1 MRVADPG
8 PDFDS
13 WRSQA
18 RALLAAEVPPHDVLW
33 ERDSRMLFGES
44 DGVDSRRE
52 TTTPLK
58 VPAAFVEL
66 ARHAACHRDPVRWTI
81 LYRLLWRIVKNGE
94 RHLLSIPSDPD
105 LRRVREMEKNVRREI
120 HKMHAFVRFR
130 KVEPRVPDRER
141 FVSWF
146 EPGHAVVK
154 LGAPFFRKRF
164 PNFDWSIFTPLG
176 CAHWDGEEL
185 VFTEGVESDPC
196 GNRDALEAAWRTY
209 YKSIFNPARLKTK
222 AMQAEMPKRYW
233 RNLPE
238 AELIEGLVRESS
250 PRVRAM
256 AETELLP
263 LVREPSVPYLAK
275 LKTLSPGVTVEGP
288 PPGATIAETA
298 RLLGG
303 CQACPLWEKAT
314 RAVPGEG
321 PSDAR
326 IVIIGEQ
333 PGDQEDLHGKP
344 FVGPAGLVLNRC
356 LEAAGIDR
364 SETYVTNAVKH
375 FKWEPRGKIRL
386 HQKPSTP
393 EIKACRQWYERELAA
408 VRPDLVVAM
417 GATAAQSVFGKITP
431 INRSR
436 GRSVT
441 LEGGTQALVTV
452 HPSYLLRL
460 PDEES
465 RKREYRR
472 FVDDLRLAARLLKS
486 SAHAD

>member
-1 MRVADPG
+1 
-8 PDFDS
+8 
-13 WRSQA
+13 
-18 RALLAAEVPPHDVLW
+18 
-33 ERDSRMLFGES
+33 
-44 DGVDSRRE
+44 
-52 TTTPLK
+52 
-58 VPAAFVEL
+58 
-66 ARHAACHRDPVRWTI
+66 
-81 LYRLLWRIVKNGE
+81 
-94 RHLLSIPSDPD
+94 
-105 LRRVREMEKNVRREI
+105 MEKNVRREI

-386 HQKPSTP
+386 HQKPDSF
-393 EIKACRQWYERELAA
+393 EVGACRPWLFAELAA
-408 VRPDLVVAM
+408 IRPEVIILLGSTAARSLLDREVKVLEERGVVA
-417 GATAAQSVFGKITP
+417 APHFAPRV
-431 INRSR
+431 
-436 GRSVT
+436 V
-441 LEGGTQALVTV
+441 LTV
-452 HPSYLLRL
+452 HPSFLLRL
-460 PDEES
+460 PDAERRREE
-465 RKREYRR
+465 EGN
-472 FVDDLRLAARLLKS
+472 FIDDLKLARG
-486 SAHAD
+486 